1 MTLRRVARVLTNAV
15 RARACRAIARA
26 LPLLLLGSTA
36 SAQTYD
42 TPPPPAAPRP
52 LAIAAPVEQAL
63 PNGLRVIVAPRD
75 GVPLVTATLVVLSGS
90 ELDPPHLSGLA
101 SMTAGLLTQG
111 TRRRSGPA
119 IAAAAEAL
127 GGSLDSGAGWG
138 QSLVSITVTTPR
150 LDAALGLVAEVA
162 REPTFAPA
170 ELERLRTQALDAL
183 KVSYAD
189 PGTVAGLTAQRLAYG
204 SGAWGHPA
212 SGTPASLPRIGQAD
226 LVALHRATF
235 RPDRAV
241 LILAGDIGAERGAA
255 LAKAHF
261 GSWAPVRG
269 VAPPAPPAPPV
280 LAGGPAVAVVDMA
293 AAGQAGVVLALPLPP
308 RQGAERAA
316 ADVLDAVLGGGYS
329 SRLNQE
335 VRIKRGLSYA
345 VHSRIEPRGTS
356 GLFQAM
362 LQTRNET
369 AAEVVALLHAEID
382 KVMQAPVP
390 ADELASRKLSLIG
403 GFSRSVETTAGLAS
417 AIRSL
422 VTSGRSPAELKT
434 RIATVEAVGPADVQR
449 YAATHFG
456 ASGRRLA
463 VAGVADRFAGAL
475 RATAPGLVV
484 VAQPQLDLERADGI
498 RRE

>member
-1 MTLRRVARVLTNAV
+1 MKLAALLTLLVAA
-15 RARACRAIARA
+15 
-26 LPLLLLGSTA
+26 TA
-36 SAQTYD
+36 SAQTFD

-52 LAIAAPVEQAL
+52 LTIAAPVEQVLA
-63 PNGLRVIVAPRD
+63 NGLRVIVAPRD
-75 GVPLVTATLVVLSGS
+75 GVPLVTAMLVVLSGS
-90 ELDPPHLSGLA
+90 ELDPPQLSGLA

-111 TRRRSGPA
+111 TRRRTGPE

-127 GGSLDSGAGWG
+127 GGTLDSGAGWG

-150 LDAALGLVAEVA
+150 LGAALGLVAEVA

-170 ELERLRTQALDAL
+170 ELDRLRKQTLDAL

-189 PGTVAGLTAQRLAYG
+189 PGTMASLTAARLAYG

-212 SGTPASLPRIGQAD
+212 SGTPASLPRIRQAD
-226 LVALHRATF
+226 LMALHRATF

-241 LILAGDIGAERGAA
+241 LILAGDIGAERGVA
-255 LAKAHF
+255 LANAHF
-261 GSWAPVRG
+261 GSWAPAAG
-269 VAPPAPPAPPV
+269 VAAPLPPAPPTLAP
-280 LAGGPAVAVVDMA
+280 GGPTVAIVDMP

-329 SRLNQE
+329 SRLSQE

-345 VHSRIEPRGTS
+345 VYSRIEPRGKS
-356 GLFQAM
+356 GLFQAA
-362 LQTRNET
+362 LQTKNEST
-369 AAEVVALLHAEID
+369 AEVVSLLQAEID
-382 KVMQAPVP
+382 RIMQAPVA

-403 GFSRSVETTAGLAS
+403 GFSRTVETTAGLAS

-422 VTSGRSPAELKT
+422 VTTERSPAELKT
-434 RIATVEAVGPADVQR
+434 RIATIEAVGPADVQR
-449 YAATHFG
+449 YAAAHFG
-456 ASGRRLA
+456 AAGRRLA
-463 VAGVADRFAGAL
+463 IAGVADRFAGAL
-475 RATAPGLVV
+475 RAEAPGLVV
-484 VAQPQLDLERADGI
+484 VAQPQLDLERAEGL

>member
-1 MTLRRVARVLTNAV
+1 MKLAALLMLLVAA
-15 RARACRAIARA
+15 
-26 LPLLLLGSTA
+26 TA
-36 SAQTYD
+36 SAQTFD

-52 LAIAAPVEQAL
+52 LTIAAPVEQVLA
-63 PNGLRVIVAPRD
+63 NGLRVIVAPRD
-75 GVPLVTATLVVLSGS
+75 GVPLVTAMLVVLSGS
-90 ELDPPHLSGLA
+90 ELDPPQLSGLA

-111 TRRRSGPA
+111 TRRRSGPE

-127 GGSLDSGAGWG
+127 GGTLDSGAGWG

-150 LDAALGLVAEVA
+150 LGAALGLVAEVA

-170 ELERLRTQALDAL
+170 ELDRLRKQTLDAL

-189 PGTVAGLTAQRLAYG
+189 PGTMASLTAARLAYG

-212 SGTPASLPRIGQAD
+212 SGTPASLPRIRQAD
-226 LVALHRATF
+226 LVALHRAAF

-241 LILAGDIGAERGAA
+241 LILAGDIGAERGVA
-255 LAKAHF
+255 LARAHF
-261 GSWAPVRG
+261 GSWAPAAG
-269 VAPPAPPAPPV
+269 VAAPPPPAPPTLAP
-280 LAGGPAVAVVDMA
+280 GGPTVAIVDMP

-329 SRLNQE
+329 SRLSQE

-345 VHSRIEPRGTS
+345 VYSRIEPRGKS
-356 GLFQAM
+356 GLFQAA
-362 LQTRNET
+362 LQTKNEST
-369 AAEVVALLHAEID
+369 AEVVSLLQAEID
-382 KVMQAPVP
+382 RIMQAPVA

-403 GFSRSVETTAGLAS
+403 GFSRTVETTAGLAS

-422 VTSGRSPAELKT
+422 VTTERSPAELKT
-434 RIATVEAVGPADVQR
+434 RIATIEAVGPADVQR
-449 YAATHFG
+449 YAAAHFG
-456 ASGRRLA
+456 AAGRRLA
-463 VAGVADRFAGAL
+463 IAGVADRFAGAL
-475 RATAPGLVV
+475 RAEAPGLVV
-484 VAQPQLDLERADGI
+484 VAQPQLDLERAEGL

>member
-1 MTLRRVARVLTNAV
+1 MKLAALLMLLVAA
-15 RARACRAIARA
+15 
-26 LPLLLLGSTA
+26 TA
-36 SAQTYD
+36 SAQTFD

-52 LAIAAPVEQAL
+52 LTIAAPVEQVLA
-63 PNGLRVIVAPRD
+63 NGLRVIVAPRD
-75 GVPLVTATLVVLSGS
+75 GVPLVTAMLVVLSGS
-90 ELDPPHLSGLA
+90 ELDPPQLSGLA

-111 TRRRSGPA
+111 TRRRTGPE

-127 GGSLDSGAGWG
+127 GGTLDSGAGWG

-150 LDAALGLVAEVA
+150 LGAALGLVAEVA

-170 ELERLRTQALDAL
+170 ELDRLRKQTLDAL

-189 PGTVAGLTAQRLAYG
+189 PGTMAALTAARLAYG

-212 SGTPASLPRIGQAD
+212 SGTPASLPRIRQAD

-241 LILAGDIGAERGAA
+241 LILAGDIGAERGVA
-255 LAKAHF
+255 LANAHF
-261 GSWAPVRG
+261 GSWAPAPG
-269 VAPPAPPAPPV
+269 VAAPLPPAPPTLAP
-280 LAGGPAVAVVDMA
+280 GGPTVAIVDMP

-329 SRLNQE
+329 SRLSQE

-345 VHSRIEPRGTS
+345 VYSRIEPRGKS
-356 GLFQAM
+356 GLFQAA
-362 LQTRNET
+362 LQTKNEST
-369 AAEVVALLHAEID
+369 AEVVSLLQAEID
-382 KVMQAPVP
+382 RIMQAPVA

-403 GFSRSVETTAGLAS
+403 GFSRTVETTAGLAS

-422 VTSGRSPAELKT
+422 VTTERSPAELKT
-434 RIATVEAVGPADVQR
+434 RIATIEAVGPADVQR
-449 YAATHFG
+449 YAAAHFG
-456 ASGRRLA
+456 AAGRRLA
-463 VAGVADRFAGAL
+463 IAGVADRFAGAL
-475 RATAPGLVV
+475 RAGAPGLVV
-484 VAQPQLDLERADGI
+484 VAQPQLDLERAEGL